1 MLELPYKNIGVN
13 HMKNNEIE
21 QTNSR
26 RSFMKK
32 AAYAV
37 PTVIAISQLT
47 NPVSA
52 AASKLTGSSETNPTS
67 TGPGTDRGDAYNLFG
82 KK

>member
-1 MLELPYKNIGVN
+1 
-13 HMKNNEIE
+13 MKNNELE
-21 QTNSR
+21 KTNSR

-47 NPVSA
+47 SPISAA
-52 AASKLTGSSETNPTS
+52 AASKLTGSSETNPNNTAAGS
-67 TGPGTDRGDAYNLFG
+67 DRGDAYNLFG

>member
-1 MLELPYKNIGVN
+1 
-13 HMKNNEIE
+13 MKNNEIKN
-21 QTNSR
+21 TNSR

-47 NPVSA
+47 SPVA
-52 AASKLTGSSETNPTS
+52 AHASKLTGNSETNPTNTS
-67 TGPGTDRGDAYNLFG
+67 AGTDRGDAYNIFG
-82 KK
+82 KKN

>member
-1 MLELPYKNIGVN
+1 
-13 HMKNNEIE
+13 MKNNELE
-21 QTNSR
+21 KVNSR

-47 NPVSA
+47 SPMTA
-52 AASKLTGSSETNPTS
+52 QAASKITGNAETNPTN
-67 TGPGTDRGDAYNLFG
+67 TAAGTDRGDAYNIFG
-82 KK
+82 RR

>member
-1 MLELPYKNIGVN
+1 
-13 HMKNNEIE
+13 MKNNDLE

-47 NPVSA
+47 SPIA
-52 AASKLTGSSETNPTS
+52 AHAGASKLQGGSTETNPTA
-67 TGPGTDRGDAYNLFG
+67 TAPGTDRGDAYNLF
-82 KK
+82 KKK

>member
-1 MLELPYKNIGVN
+1 
-13 HMKNNEIE
+13 MKNNEIKN
-21 QTNSR
+21 TNSR

-47 NPVSA
+47 SPMA
-52 AASKLTGSSETNPTS
+52 AQAASKLTGNSETNPTNTS
-67 TGPGTDRGDAYNLFG
+67 AGTDRGDAYNIFG
-82 KK
+82 KKN

>member
-1 MLELPYKNIGVN
+1 
-13 HMKNNEIE
+13 MKNNEIE
-21 QTNSR
+21 NTNSR

-47 NPVSA
+47 SPMA
-52 AASKLTGSSETNPTS
+52 AQAASKLTGNSETNPTLATPDS
-67 TGPGTDRGDAYNLFG
+67 DRGQAKKLFG
-82 KK
+82 SNL

>member
-1 MLELPYKNIGVN
+1 MENKD
-13 HMKNNEIE
+13 KIE
-21 QTNSR
+21 SR
-26 RSFMKK
+26 RSFLKK

-47 NPVSA
+47 NPVTA
-52 AASKLTGSSETNPTS
+52 QAASKLTGNSETNPTNTS
-67 TGPGTDRGDAYNLFG
+67 AGTDRGDAYNLFG

>member
-1 MLELPYKNIGVN
+1 
-13 HMKNNEIE
+13 MKNNEIKK
-21 QTNSR
+21 TNSR

-47 NPVSA
+47 SPMVA
-52 AASKLTGSSETNPTS
+52 QAASKLSGGSETNPTV
-67 TGPGTDRGDAYNLFG
+67 TTAGTDRGDAYNIFG
-82 KK
+82 KKN

>member
-1 MLELPYKNIGVN
+1 
-13 HMKNNEIE
+13 MKNNEIE
-21 QTNSR
+21 KTNSR

-47 NPVSA
+47 SPMA
-52 AASKLTGSSETNPTS
+52 AQAASKLTGNSETILLILQLEQIEVMLTIFLVKKINPKIIINAS
-67 TGPGTDRGDAYNLFG
+67 I
-82 KK
+82 

>member
-1 MLELPYKNIGVN
+1 
-13 HMKNNEIE
+13 MKNNEIKN
-21 QTNSR
+21 TNSR

-47 NPVSA
+47 SPMGAQANISQL
-52 AASKLTGSSETNPTS
+52 KTGGTETNPTNTS
-67 TGPGTDRGDAYNLFG
+67 AGTDRGDAYNLFG

>member
-1 MLELPYKNIGVN
+1 
-13 HMKNNEIE
+13 MKNNEIE
-21 QTNSR
+21 KTNSR

-47 NPVSA
+47 SPVA
-52 AASKLTGSSETNPTS
+52 AHASKFQTGGTETNS
-67 TGPGTDRGDAYNLFG
+67 TVTTPGTDRGDAYNIFG
-82 KK
+82 KKN

>member
-1 MLELPYKNIGVN
+1 
-13 HMKNNEIE
+13 MKNNEIE

-47 NPVSA
+47 NPTSA
-52 AASKLTGSSETNPTS
+52 EAFKQDTASNITVQKSVQGNISNTETLNKSAFSSGN
-67 TGPGTDRGDAYNLFG
+67 
-82 KK
+82 

>member
-1 MLELPYKNIGVN
+1 
-13 HMKNNEIE
+13 MKNNEIKN
-21 QTNSR
+21 TNSR

-47 NPVSA
+47 SPMVA
-52 AASKLTGSSETNPTS
+52 QAASKLSGGSETNPTV
-67 TGPGTDRGDAYNLFG
+67 TTPGTDRGDAYNIFC
-82 KK
+82 KKD